1 MRLNLQFTVREDKI
15 LQWFINLSP
24 LLQGLLATLF
34 TYSITALGAACVFF
48 FKEFNKAVLTI
59 MLGFSAGIM
68 IAASFWSLLAP
79 AIELLKKSGN
89 NSYFTVAVSFL
100 AGGLFV
106 NGSDLILSA
115 VGVGKKSGKPSLR
128 RCILLTAAVTM
139 HNIPEGLSI
148 GVAFGSVAIGVGDNN
163 ILSACILAL
172 GIGIQNFPEGL
183 CVALPLRK
191 EGYSRGKAF
200 MIGQASGLVEPMA
213 GVLGVLAAL
222 TMRSFLPIA
231 LSFSA
236 GAMIAVVCS
245 ELIPEAFNE
254 RKILPSI
261 GLLSGFCLMMVLDVA
276 LG

>member
-1 MRLNLQFTVREDKI
+1 MEDKN

-24 LLQGLLATLF
+24 VLQGLIATLF
-34 TYSITALGAACVFF
+34 TYGVTVLGACLVFF
-48 FKEFNKAVLTI
+48 FKEFNKKALVI
-59 MLGFSAGIM
+59 MMGFSAGIM
-68 IAASFWSLLAP
+68 IAASFWSLLSP
-79 AIELLKKSGN
+79 AIELLELSGK
-89 NSYFTVAVSFL
+89 NSYITVAISFL

-106 NGSDLILSA
+106 NGSDLMLTA
-115 VGVGKKSGKPSLR
+115 FGVGKKIGKPSLK

-139 HNIPEGLSI
+139 HNIPEGLSV
-148 GVAFGSVAIGVGDNN
+148 GVAFGSVALGVDQTSL
-163 ILSACILAL
+163 ISACMLAL

-191 EGYSRGKAF
+191 EGYSRRKAF
-200 MIGQASGLVEPMA
+200 LIGQASGLVEPIA
-213 GVLGVLAAL
+213 GVLGVIAAL
-222 TMRSFLPIA
+222 SMKSFLPIA

-254 RKILPSI
+254 NKILPSI
-261 GLLSGFCLMMVLDVA
+261 GVLTGFCLMMVLDVA